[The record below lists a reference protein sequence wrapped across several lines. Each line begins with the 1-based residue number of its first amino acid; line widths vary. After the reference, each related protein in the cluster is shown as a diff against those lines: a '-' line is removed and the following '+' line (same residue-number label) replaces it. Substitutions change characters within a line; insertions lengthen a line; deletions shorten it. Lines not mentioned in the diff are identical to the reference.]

1 MRSLFRQST
10 TVEADVGVPSVNEI
24 QHDLE
29 GSVPDFDDRIS
40 LEQERGV
47 DPAQDQF
54 VENEN
59 AHPLNVEDA
68 LDTIEGNPEIIPNV
82 SVSLNEVIESPQEE
96 AAAYDGSVS
105 NTSTT
110 LSADQAS
117 NALTVD
123 SIDNIIS

>member
-10 TVEADVGVPSVNEI
+10 TVETDVGVPSVNEI

-29 GSVPDFDDRIS
+29 GSVPDFDDRNT

-47 DPAQDQF
+47 DQAQDQF

-59 AHPLNVEDA
+59 TNPLNVEDA
-68 LDTIEGNPEIIPNV
+68 LDTIEGNLEIIPNV

-110 LSADQAS
+110 LSEDQAS

>member
-1 MRSLFRQST
+1 M
-10 TVEADVGVPSVNEI
+10 
-24 QHDLE
+24 
-29 GSVPDFDDRIS
+29 
-40 LEQERGV
+40 
-47 DPAQDQF
+47 
-54 VENEN
+54 
-59 AHPLNVEDA
+59 
-68 LDTIEGNPEIIPNV
+68 EGNPEIIPNV

-110 LSADQAS
+110 LLEDQAS

>member
-10 TVEADVGVPSVNEI
+10 TVETDVDVPSVNEI

-29 GSVPDFDDRIS
+29 GSVPDFDDRNT

-47 DPAQDQF
+47 DQAQDQF

-59 AHPLNVEDA
+59 TNPLNVEDA
-68 LDTIEGNPEIIPNV
+68 LDTIEGNLEIIPNV
-82 SVSLNEVIESPQEE
+82 SVSLNELIESPREE

-110 LSADQAS
+110 LSEDQAS
-117 NALTVD
+117 NVLTVD